1 MEIASTEYIAI
12 TDSSS
17 VGEARRRGLLMAE
30 RLGFDE
36 VRSGEFALLITE
48 VARNVLS
55 HAQSGQT
62 ILMGLKNAQGSV
74 ARVLALD
81 NGPGIT
87 DIASAMHDGYSTGGT
102 MGGGL
107 GAMRR
112 LATALEIFT
121 SQNGTIVLLE
131 VRSMAAEPGPL
142 QIAGMT
148 VPYPG
153 QRWCGDGWAFHQT
166 PERCTVLLVDGLGH
180 GQLAAEAADE
190 AIHIFRRHV
199 ELAPGKTL
207 LYLHDGLKKT
217 RGAVGA
223 IAEIRPAEKLLTYAA
238 IGNIA
243 TSLVSSSGSRS
254 LVSHSGTLGVAASPH
269 IQEFRVEWPDDG
281 ILVMHSDGLTSRW
294 DLSTYSGLLA
304 RHPAVIGGAL
314 FRDFR
319 RQRDDASVVVIKAA
333 A

>member
-1 MEIASTEYIAI
+1 MEIASTEYVPI
-12 TDSSS
+12 TDVSSI
-17 VGEARRRGLLMAE
+17 GEARRRGLLMAE

-36 VRSGEFALLITE
+36 VRCGEFALLITE
-48 VARNVLS
+48 VSRNVLN

-62 ILMGLKNAQGSV
+62 ILMGLKNPQGSV

-81 NGPGIT
+81 NGPGIS
-87 DIASAMHDGYSTGGT
+87 DVGRAMADGYSTGGT

-107 GAMRR
+107 GAMKR
-112 LATALEIFT
+112 LAVALEIFT

-131 VRSMAAEPGPL
+131 VRTAAAAGGL
-142 QIAGMT
+142 QIAGMA

-153 QRWCGDGWAFHQT
+153 ERWCGDGWAHHQS
-166 PERCTVLLVDGLGH
+166 PERSLVLLVDGLGH
-180 GQLAAEAADE
+180 GQHAAEAAEE
-190 AIHIFRRHV
+190 AIHIFKRKV
-199 ELAPGKTL
+199 DLPPGKIL
-207 LYLHDGLKKT
+207 SYLHDGLKKT
-217 RGAVGA
+217 RGAVA
-223 IAEIRPAEKLLTYAA
+223 AVAEIRPAEKQITYAGV
-238 IGNIA
+238 GNIA
-243 TSLVSSSGSRS
+243 ASLVSIKSSRS
-254 LVSHSGTLGVAASPH
+254 LVSHSGTLGVAMSPR

-294 DLSTYSGLLA
+294 DLSTYAGLLA

-319 RQRDDASVVVIKAA
+319 RQRDDASVVVVKAA